1 MGCTTCRVYSWIVAY
16 KYVML
21 SKSHMR
27 LTPLESWNRADK
39 IAIADVEIFPAF
51 NYGRDSHETTLLQE
65 THSPQ
70 HKESKIGTFH
80 SKDVKLQLDVAV
92 DMGDGHNCGQMT
104 FEKVKKDGM
113 LGEGIVSHFTLR
125 AGQSVS
131 FVLRNDIPNH
141 ITEVITDAVVDSQQ
155 HDTQTFW
162 YNFISQSKY
171 KGRWRE
177 VVSRSLMILKL
188 LTYGNSHYKNRDT

>member
-1 MGCTTCRVYSWIVAY
+1 MGCTTCRMYSWIIAY
-16 KYVML
+16 KYVKL
-21 SKSHMR
+21 SKFMTE
-27 LTPLESWNRADK
+27 LYVLENWNGTDRRTM
-39 IAIADVEIFPAF
+39 ADVEIFPAF
-51 NYGRDSHETTLLQE
+51 GYGRDPHQTTLLRE
-65 THSPQ
+65 THTPE
-70 HKESKIGTFH
+70 HRESKIGTFH

-92 DMGDGHNCGQMT
+92 DKEVGHNCGDMT
-104 FEKVKKDGM
+104 FEKVKKDEM
-113 LGEGIVSHFTLR
+113 LGEGIVSRFTLR

-131 FVLRNDIPNH
+131 FILRNDLPNH
-141 ITEVITDAVVDSQQ
+141 ITEVITDAVLDSQQ

-188 LTYGNSHYKNRDT
+188 LTYGNAQHMNP